1 MCDVS
6 TWNAI
11 CARCEEVYEKRGSS
25 HPIPTTLS
33 DNPHQV
39 FLDTHVE
46 VNVGRFVVFIL
57 WLKQQPFAFGW
68 YEFIR
73 RNHPAVFED
82 CLIQLSFL

>member
-11 CARCEEVYEKRGSS
+11 CARCEEVYEKHGSC
-25 HPIPTTLS
+25 PIPTTLS

-57 WLKQQPFAFGW
+57 WLKQ
-68 YEFIR
+68 
-73 RNHPAVFED
+73 HPLHSDGTSSSVEIIPPS
-82 CLIQLSFL
+82 LKTV

>member
-6 TWNAI
+6 TWNAL
-11 CARCEEVYEKRGSS
+11 CAQCEEVYEKYGSS
-25 HPIPTTLS
+25 PIPTTLS

>member
-6 TWNAI
+6 TWNAL
-11 CARCEEVYEKRGSS
+11 CARCGEVYDKYGSF
-25 HPIPTTLS
+25 PIPTTLS

-39 FLDTHVE
+39 FLSTHVE
-46 VNVGRFVVFIL
+46 VNVGRFVAFIL

-68 YEFIR
+68 YKCIR

>member
-6 TWNAI
+6 TWNAL
-11 CARCEEVYEKRGSS
+11 CERCEEVYEKHGSY
-25 HPIPTTLS
+25 PIPTTLS

-68 YEFIR
+68 YELIR
-73 RNHPAVFED
+73 RNHPDVFED
-82 CLIQLSFL
+82 CVIQLSFL